1 MPPTGAFYPEWLAQ
15 WDKIFR
21 IDSAGDSK
29 LRFTNQALPA
39 KGFALG

>member
-1 MPPTGAFYPEWLAQ
+1 MPPTGAFYPEWRTQ

-21 IDSAGDSK
+21 IDSAGDTK
-29 LRFTNQALPA
+29 FANQALPA